1 MRNIA
6 FTGSILLVVLAAVP
20 PVRAEFAIGDQDRV
34 VFFGNRVFQTP
45 AMAMGVETYVRI
57 RYPESKARFRSY
69 GRQAAA
75 VLRGAVKRFE
85 KQVVPF
91 DPTVV
96 VLSFVTGDLPQREF
110 SEGQLTRFE
119 EDFAKMVDRAKQSG
133 ARVYVMTPL
142 CPEVSQKPQL
152 EKVEYAATVGK
163 YAAAIRTI
171 AQEKGATVIDW
182 FALSEQYS
190 AEHAGSKRLAI
201 TADGTHPSALGFALG
216 ATAILDAWGADP
228 CNITLTADWTSESA
242 SVSMGQVSVT
252 QVGEDKMLLK
262 LSGMPIPWV
271 FPGRGTITGE
281 DWPGTKYYS
290 FTLHIPNVP
299 DGGIMISEPNG
310 KNALPYLSEQLRQ
323 GTDLGFVGPLV
334 RLDAVAGLAKWMQ
347 AKYKAVR
354 DRQRFM
360 QKPIP
365 EPEYQ
370 QAYETYYLGLA
381 QYIEATENVVLRL
394 PRILDNLTLEL
405 YKALLPPKESK
416 DQGKAR
422 VGPEPAKNGDPKQP
436 GQGKKPDK
444 GKKPPKHKKR
454 GSPDAKP

>member
-6 FTGSILLVVLAAVP
+6 CISWILLAVLAAAP

-75 VLRGAVKRFE
+75 VLRGAVERFE

-96 VLSFVTGDLPQREF
+96 VLSFVTGDVRQREF
-110 SEGQLTRFE
+110 SKDQLIRFE
-119 EDFAKMVDRAKQSG
+119 NDLAKMVDRAKQTG

-142 CPEVSQKPQL
+142 CPEASQRPQL
-152 EKVEYAATVGK
+152 EKIEYAATIEQ
-163 YAAAIRTI
+163 YAGAIRTI

-182 FALSEQYS
+182 FAVSKQYS

-242 SVSMGQVSVT
+242 SVSMGQVGVT
-252 QVGEDKMLLK
+252 QVGEDRMLLK
-262 LSGMPIPWV
+262 LSGMPIPCV
-271 FPGRGTITGE
+271 FPGRGTITGK

-290 FTLHIPNVP
+290 FTLQIPNVP

-334 RLDAVAGLAKWMQ
+334 KLDAVADLAKWMQ

-360 QKPIP
+360 QRTIP

-381 QYIEATENVVLRL
+381 QYTEATENVVLRL
-394 PRILDNLTLEL
+394 PRTLDNVTLEL
-405 YKALLPPKESK
+405 YKAPRPPKDSK
-416 DQGKAR
+416 GDAEAR
-422 VGPEPAKNGDPKQP
+422 VEPKPDTKGDPKKP
-436 GQGKKPDK
+436 GQGKKP
-444 GKKPPKHKKR
+444 GQSKKPTKHKKR